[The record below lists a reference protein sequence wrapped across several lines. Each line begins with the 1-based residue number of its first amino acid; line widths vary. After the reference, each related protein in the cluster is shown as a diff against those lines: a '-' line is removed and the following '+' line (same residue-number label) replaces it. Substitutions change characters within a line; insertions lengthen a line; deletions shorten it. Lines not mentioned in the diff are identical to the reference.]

1 VSKSTYI
8 PDGFNLVV
16 LDADGNE
23 IDPELIDNSW
33 TDVVGRT
40 EDEVLFT
47 KTRLFTFFDP
57 DTKQNYTVSERS
69 LALIQIKD
77 VEEPSQHDWIGSQTL
92 RKEQA
97 ASVIDYKTNPWASH
111 NRDYA
116 NQRYEFR
123 EPIADPADRAGMG
136 FMGNIAE
143 AVAYG
148 YSGKVCG
155 ICNILRA
162 ANGSCFC

>member
-1 VSKSTYI
+1 MSKSTYI
-8 PDGFNLVV
+8 PDGFQIVEV
-16 LDADGNE
+16 DADGNE
-23 IDPELIDNSW
+23 IDPQKVDDSW
-33 TDVVGRT
+33 TDIVGMT

-69 LALIQIKD
+69 LSLIQITD

-143 AVAYG
+143 SVAYG
-148 YSGKVCG
+148 NSRPVCSMCNIVRSYSGT
-155 ICNILRA
+155 
-162 ANGSCFC
+162 CFC